1 MRTAGTRT
9 GDRKVDTP
17 QLENNRQVHR
27 HRRIHALKNRAG
39 TDQRRIS
46 FLTDDIHRIDHRS
59 RTAVVSVKDTNFVV
73 QQILFVYPRLCKS
86 LSRCQISIFALFGK
100 TDTLAAIQ
108 YAFQVRFIQ

>member
-27 HRRIHALKNRAG
+27 HRRIHALKNR

-59 RTAVVSVKDTNFVV
+59 RTAVVSVKDADFVV

-86 LSRCQISIFALFGK
+86 FGRCQIGIFALFGK
-100 TDTLAAIQ
+100 ADTLTAIQ